1 MQRGN
6 LGSGACSWVL
16 ETAVAA
22 MACGRLVQFKYM
34 VMPGVVC
41 GNKNADA
48 PSSEACLGKWMRRRV
63 GVHCMTGTHAVH
75 AYRGDCTH
83 GAPPQRLGAPTPAGH
98 VSAGQ
103 RTAAPAAMR
112 WCHCT
117 VQLTRALGPARR
129 SQKFQ
134 GGRLRESWHRQAPA
148 CAEPQTARS
157 CWHLGHL

>member
-48 PSSEACLGKWMRRRV
+48 PPSEACLGRWMRRHV

-75 AYRGDCTH
+75 AYRVDCMH

-98 VSAGQ
+98 VSAGSAHSRACRHALVPLHRAVDARAWPGTQVADISGRTPQ
-103 RTAAPAAMR
+103 RIVASAGA
-112 WCHCT
+112 C
-117 VQLTRALGPARR
+117 
-129 SQKFQ
+129 
-134 GGRLRESWHRQAPA
+134 LR
-148 CAEPQTARS
+148 
-157 CWHLGHL
+157 